1 MLQTGLALS
10 RVRATMNLKK
20 FIRWPR
26 PLNAAVHLRR
36 VHELLSDSNPAK
48 ALADTEIQRAAEIR
62 SLAQRRAFLAARKLA
77 REVLSVPLN
86 CAPEAVPILGA
97 SNGKP
102 GILGGDIQFNLSH
115 CEDWCA
121 IAWSAESIVGVDVE
135 VIRPVPDMETILNNY
150 FPPAAQR
157 DFYAARPQ
165 EQTAVF
171 FRWWRQIEAALKA
184 SGDSLDD
191 SYVCLN
197 HVLHAVCDGVPGVA
211 LAVAAVGKGP
221 LTITWHLP

>member
-1 MLQTGLALS
+1 LLQTGLALS

-165 EQTAVF
+165 EHTAVF
-171 FRWWRQIEAALKA
+171 FRWL
-184 SGDSLDD
+184 
-191 SYVCLN
+191 
-197 HVLHAVCDGVPGVA
+197 
-211 LAVAAVGKGP
+211 
-221 LTITWHLP
+221 TWHLP